1 MNIYQEI
8 GNRIRDVRKKAG
20 LSQEALSE
28 RIGVVANTVS
38 RWETGTYRV
47 AIEDVYLLSLEL
59 DVPLSTFLPEKTM
72 DGSTELN
79 AELKAWDAMVET
91 MRQLKAQKSE
101 QRTAHDRYVAV
112 TITEL
117 EKVMAFYNIFV
128 MQERDFL
135 TEV

>member
-1 MNIYQEI
+1 M
-8 GNRIRDVRKKAG
+8 
-20 LSQEALSE
+20 
-28 RIGVVANTVS
+28 
-38 RWETGTYRV
+38 ETT
-47 AIEDVYLLSLEL
+47 
-59 DVPLSTFLPEKTM
+59 P
-72 DGSTELN
+72 ELN

-91 MRQLKAQKSE
+91 MRQLKTQKSE

-128 MQERDFL
+128 MQKRDFL